1 LHLKLSSEADCL
13 TESDMSFQILGTLQ
27 ERLLCPKLLL
37 QRGTDNKLL
46 LTEWRDCWGWRGVNT
61 EER

>member
-1 LHLKLSSEADCL
+1 LPLKLSSEADCL
-13 TESDMSFQILGTLQ
+13 TESGMSFQILGTQQ

-37 QRGTDNKLL
+37 QSGKGNKFWLS
-46 LTEWRDCWGWRGVNT
+46 ERRDHWGWWATNT